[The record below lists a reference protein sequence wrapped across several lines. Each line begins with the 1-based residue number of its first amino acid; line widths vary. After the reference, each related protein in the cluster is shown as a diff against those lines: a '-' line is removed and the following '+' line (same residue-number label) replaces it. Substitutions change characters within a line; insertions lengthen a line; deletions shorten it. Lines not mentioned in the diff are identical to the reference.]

1 MTTDNVSA
9 SNAQRPWF
17 KKKRFWLVGFII
29 LVLIGSLFSSGENSQ
44 NTQSSNTT
52 VTENA
57 NVDQDEQVPADSSSP
72 EVEEVKETVSQS
84 NARRSAESYLN
95 VSAFS
100 RTGLIKQLE
109 FEGFSVSDATYA
121 VDVVD
126 VDWNEQAAKSAA
138 SYLDVSSFSRSGLIK
153 QLEFEGFTREQAE
166 YGVSTTGL

>member
-1 MTTDNVSA
+1 MTTDNFSVEKTE
-9 SNAQRPWF
+9 RPWF
-17 KKKRFWLVGFII
+17 KKKRFWLIGFIA
-29 LVLIGSLFSSGENSQ
+29 LVSIGSLFSSEENVQ
-44 NTQSSNTT
+44 NTQPSDVS

-57 NVDQDEQVPADSSSP
+57 NEDSEGQTPVDSSSP

-84 NARRSAESYLN
+84 NARRSAESYLT

-100 RTGLIKQLE
+100 RSGLIKQLE
-109 FEGFSVSDATYA
+109 FEGFSVSDANYA
-121 VDVVD
+121 VDVVE

-153 QLEFEGFTREQAE
+153 QLEFEGFTPEQAE